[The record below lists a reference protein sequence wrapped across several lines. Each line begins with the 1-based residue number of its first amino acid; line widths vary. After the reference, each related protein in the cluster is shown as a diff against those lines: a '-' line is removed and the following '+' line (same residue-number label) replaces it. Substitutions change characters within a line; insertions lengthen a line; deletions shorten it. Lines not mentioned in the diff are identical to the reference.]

1 VEDDRRGRIA
11 RSAGTLLPLAVGIL
25 ALVAVLGA
33 GAHDALR
40 LSDRG
45 PLAGQR
51 DSVLAVGTILLMLDI
66 LIIATVHM
74 VMRRRRRRMRP
85 PEATDRWQEPIE
97 PDIRWIRLVL
107 GIAIALA
114 VLLPLLLLLAALRQV
129 DPQRDSNASRRTV
142 PSLHP
147 PDTVSVPLLLTLLTL
162 AIAVVVVWTVVVLRR
177 AGAWRRVQQL
187 PQAQQE
193 EPRDD
198 EGDAP
203 DAAVLGSAVRAG
215 EAALT
220 TAADP
225 RMAIIACYE
234 AMEAVLTE
242 HGSAR
247 NESDTPTE
255 FLDRAVGAGLIR
267 SDAAG
272 TLTDLFREA
281 RFSRHPLG
289 ERDREAA
296 VGALARLRAEV
307 DQIAVSTI
315 AGQQDHPNLPGR
327 PSDGDAG
334 ADWEVR

>member
-11 RSAGTLLPLAVGIL
+11 RSAGTLLPLAVGSL

-74 VMRRRRRRMRP
+74 VIRRRRRRMRP

-225 RMAIIACYE
+225 RMAIIGCYE
-234 AMEAVLTE
+234 AMEAVLAE

-272 TLTDLFREA
+272 MLTDLFREA

-296 VGALARLRAEV
+296 IGALARLRAEV
-307 DQIAVSTI
+307 DQIAVPAI
-315 AGQQDHPNLPGR
+315 AGRQDQPNLPGR
-327 PSDGDAG
+327 PGDGDAG
-334 ADWEVR
+334 ADWEV

>member
-1 VEDDRRGRIA
+1 MEDDRRGRIA
-11 RSAGTLLPLAVGIL
+11 RSAGTLLPLAVGSL

-74 VMRRRRRRMRP
+74 VIRRRRRRMRP

-296 VGALARLRAEV
+296 IGALARLRAEM
-307 DQIAVSTI
+307 DQIAVSAI
-315 AGQQDHPNLPGR
+315 AGKQDHPNLPGP